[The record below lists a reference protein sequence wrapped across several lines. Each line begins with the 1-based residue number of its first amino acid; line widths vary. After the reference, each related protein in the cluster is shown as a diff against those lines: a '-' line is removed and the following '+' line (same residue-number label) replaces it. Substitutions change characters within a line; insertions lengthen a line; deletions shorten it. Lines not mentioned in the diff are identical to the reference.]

1 MAQRKTCMNE
11 DYENEF
17 TGEVVYLDGDETN
30 DEEGNVITEDDFH
43 EQVTFEQFAE
53 IINTQDVLF
62 KKINALEAELS
73 LLRGESSAGGVK

>member
-1 MAQRKTCMNE
+1 MHD

-30 DEEGNVITEDDFH
+30 DEEGNVITEEDFH
-43 EQVTFEQFAE
+43 ELVTFEQFAE
-53 IINTQDVLF
+53 IMNTQDVLF
-62 KKINALEAELS
+62 KKIDALEAELA